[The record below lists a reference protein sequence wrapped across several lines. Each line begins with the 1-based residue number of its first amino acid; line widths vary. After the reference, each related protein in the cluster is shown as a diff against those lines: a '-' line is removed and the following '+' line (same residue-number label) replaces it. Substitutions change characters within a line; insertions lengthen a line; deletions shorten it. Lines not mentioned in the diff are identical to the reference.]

1 MKPDVDVVIAGGGMV
16 GACLAALCAQAGGQ
30 KALRVAVIEPNPPA
44 AFDPASDVA
53 LRVSAVSRAS
63 QRILQAA
70 GAWLLISRERIG
82 PYREMRVW
90 DAGEELSAGGG
101 IHFDSADIGESDLG
115 HIVEN
120 NLMQWALW
128 ECLASLKNVE
138 LINKVAL
145 ESLEF
150 GDDVATVQL
159 NNGRILTAR
168 LIVGA
173 DGARS
178 HVRALAG
185 IETRGWGYDQ
195 KAVVAHVNTESAHG
209 ETAWQRFLPT
219 GPLAFLPLADGRSSI
234 VWSTTPAQADELLAL
249 DTETFNAEVS
259 RASDRVLGAV
269 VDSGQRA
276 VFPLRLQHATRYTH
290 PRCALIGDAAHTLHP
305 LAGQGVNLGYLDAA
319 ALTEV
324 VVAAHAAGL
333 DPGDHPVLRRY
344 ERWRKGENIFSM
356 ATMDGL
362 KRLFGNSS
370 VTVGY
375 GRRVGL
381 RLVNRARP
389 LKNLF
394 MRRAMGLSGD
404 LPKLARR

>member
-1 MKPDVDVVIAGGGMV
+1 MKPDVDVIVAGGGMV
-16 GACLAALCAQAGGQ
+16 GACLAALCAQVGGQ
-30 KALRVAVIEPNPPA
+30 QALRVAVIEPKPPA
-44 AFDPASDVA
+44 AFDPSSEVA

-70 GAWLLISRERIG
+70 GAWLLISRERVG
-82 PYREMRVW
+82 PYREMRIW
-90 DAGEELSAGGG
+90 DAGDALSAGGG
-101 IHFDSADIGESDLG
+101 IHFDSAEIGESDLG
-115 HIVEN
+115 HIIEN

-128 ECLASLKNVE
+128 ECLAGLKNVE

-150 GDDVATVQL
+150 SDDAVTAEL
-159 NNGRILTAR
+159 NNGRVLTAR

-178 HVRALAG
+178 RVRELAG

-195 KAVVAHVNTESAHG
+195 KAVVAHVKTEAAHG
-209 ETAWQRFLPT
+209 ETAWQRFLST

-234 VWSTTPAQADELLAL
+234 VWSTTLAQADELLAL
-249 DTETFNAEVS
+249 DPDAFNSEVT
-259 RASDRVLGAV
+259 RASDRVLGKV

-276 VFPLRLQHATRYTH
+276 AFPLRLQHATRYTC
-290 PRCALIGDAAHTLHP
+290 PRCALIGDAAHAVHP

-324 VVAAHAAGL
+324 VVAAQTAGH

-344 ERWRKGENIFSM
+344 ERWRKGENLFSM
-356 ATMDGL
+356 ATMDGF

-375 GRRVGL
+375 GRRAGL
-381 RLVNRARP
+381 RLVNRATP

-404 LPKLARR
+404 LPKLAR

>member
-1 MKPDVDVVIAGGGMV
+1 MKPDVDVIVAGGGMV
-16 GACLAALCAQAGGQ
+16 GACLAAICAQAGGQ
-30 KALRVAVIEPNPPA
+30 QALRVAVIEPRPPA
-44 AFDPASDVA
+44 TFDPSSEVA

-70 GAWLLISRERIG
+70 GAWVLVSRERIG

-90 DAGEELSAGGG
+90 DAGEDLSAGGG
-101 IHFDSADIGESDLG
+101 IHFDSADIGESELG

-128 ECLASLKNVE
+128 ECLAAQKNVE
-138 LINKVAL
+138 LISNVAL

-150 GDDVATVQL
+150 SADAVSAELD
-159 NNGRILTAR
+159 NGRVLKAR

-173 DGARS
+173 DGAQSR
-178 HVRALAG
+178 VRELAG

-195 KAVVAHVNTESAHG
+195 KAVVAHVKTELAHG

-249 DTETFNAEVS
+249 DAEAFNSEVS

-276 VFPLRLQHATRYTH
+276 AFPLRLQHATRYTR
-290 PRCALIGDAAHTLHP
+290 PRCALIGDAAHAVHP

-324 VVAAHAAGL
+324 VTVARAAGH

-344 ERWRKGENIFSM
+344 ERWRKGENLFSM
-356 ATMDGL
+356 ATMDSL
-362 KRLFGNSS
+362 KRLFGNGS

-375 GRRVGL
+375 GRRAGL
-381 RLVNRARP
+381 RLVNQTTA

-404 LPKLARR
+404 LPKLAR